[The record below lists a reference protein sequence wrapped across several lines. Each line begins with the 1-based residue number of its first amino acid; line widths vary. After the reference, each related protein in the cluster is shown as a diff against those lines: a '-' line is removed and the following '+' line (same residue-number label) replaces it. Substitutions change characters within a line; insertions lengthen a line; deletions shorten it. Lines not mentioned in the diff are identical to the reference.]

1 MTIPATHTE
10 IEQIYLA
17 AEMNQCRSLCIT
29 ACHSGDGVT
38 SIVSALAERYLLA
51 GHKTLVVDLNTF
63 HPAFESIDITP
74 YESSNQQQVGH
85 LIEHTVTHQLFT
97 GLTVPNKQSAL
108 LAYKDPSQ
116 LSQIVTS
123 WLTQFDRVICDTSPI
138 LQVNRSNIPAQV
150 VASACDQTA
159 LVVMGGK
166 TSCGQLEKAMQMLT
180 SERISLL
187 GSVLN
192 LQQQATLAEE
202 MVRELN
208 RLRFI
213 PKSWRAS
220 WAQKILTNEFLAQS
234 A

>member
-1 MTIPATHTE
+1 MNIPATHTE

-17 AEMNQCRSLCIT
+17 AEMSQCRSLCVT
-29 ACHSGDGVT
+29 ACQSGDGVT

-51 GHKTLVVDLNTF
+51 GHRTLVVDLNTF
-63 HPAFESIDITP
+63 HPAFESVHLTP
-74 YESSNQQQVGH
+74 SSTNTIGN
-85 LIEHTVTHQLFT
+85 LIEHRSTHQLFNGMT
-97 GLTVPNKQSAL
+97 IPSSPSSL
-108 LAYKDPSQ
+108 LAYRDPTQ
-116 LSQIVTS
+116 LSRTVTH
-123 WLTQFDRVICDTSPI
+123 WLNEYDRVICDTSP
-138 LQVNRSNIPAQV
+138 LLHLNRGNIPAQV

-166 TSCGQLEKAMQMLT
+166 TTTGQIEKAMQLINT
-180 SERISLL
+180 PSISLL

-192 LQQQATLAEE
+192 LKSQASLAQE

-213 PKSWRAS
+213 PEKWRRQWS
-220 WAQKILTNEFLAQS
+220 ERILTNEFLAQL

>member
-1 MTIPATHTE
+1 MTIPATHSE

-17 AEMNQCRSLCIT
+17 AEMAQCRSLCIT

-63 HPAFESIDITP
+63 HPAFECIDIAP
-74 YESSNQQQVGH
+74 NSSPSDQQVGR
-85 LIEHTVTHQLFT
+85 LIEHAVTHQLFT
-97 GLTVPNKQSAL
+97 GLTVPNNQPAL
-108 LAYKDPSQ
+108 LAYKDPGQ
-116 LSQIVTS
+116 LNQIIEE
-123 WLTQFDRVICDTSPI
+123 WLTQFDRVICDTSPL

-150 VASACDQTA
+150 VASACDHTA

-166 TSCGQLEKAMQMLT
+166 TSRGQLEKAVQMLS

-213 PKSWRAS
+213 PKAWREK
-220 WAQKILTNEFLAQS
+220 WANKILTNEFLVQS